1 LSQLAKLIL
10 KVKTQSRSKVW
21 FIVTGF
27 QRNRII
33 WLLKSGYPLPI
44 EDSQKATKKTVFKV
58 SQTANRACE
67 NRFFVSFSTITI
79 PLLSRANNFFNFSI
93 IFKRLSYR
101 LSKIKKIVQS
111 KGTNPPTTQ
120 NVEEKNGKGFL
131 KLLNPVDSE
140 LFGICPQGLIFLSDG
155 ENYG

>member
-1 LSQLAKLIL
+1 LGDFWGIELRLCILSQLAKLIL

-79 PLLSRANNFFNFSI
+79 PLLSRADRSKTSEQFF
-93 IFKRLSYR
+93 
-101 LSKIKKIVQS
+101 
-111 KGTNPPTTQ
+111 
-120 NVEEKNGKGFL
+120 
-131 KLLNPVDSE
+131 
-140 LFGICPQGLIFLSDG
+140 
-155 ENYG
+155 